1 LAITTLSPAQP
12 FSKKIPTIS
21 IFVCGACVKC
31 EKIEGRYFVASGR
44 KEEREAQTIV
54 VPTSIADQLREEIV

>member
-1 LAITTLSPAQP
+1 
-12 FSKKIPTIS
+12 
-21 IFVCGACVKC
+21 VKC

-54 VPTSIADQLREEIV
+54 APSSIADQLREEIV